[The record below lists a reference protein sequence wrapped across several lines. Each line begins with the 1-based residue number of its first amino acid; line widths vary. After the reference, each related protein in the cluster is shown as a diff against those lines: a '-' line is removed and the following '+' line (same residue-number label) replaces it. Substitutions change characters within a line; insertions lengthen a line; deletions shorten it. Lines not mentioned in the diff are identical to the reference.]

1 MKFWIQEDIYIYVR
15 INLQTAENVIHN
27 SFSRPFS
34 HSLDRF
40 WRLLYY
46 MLMAFAASPSSQIP
60 PCNVSDTANA
70 AVPVVFHSN
79 IHCGEN
85 GPHDTSTIVTVA
97 PCMPTESWPTKCSP
111 NARSSWLRL
120 YHFDRV
126 PVVSA
131 SRPGALQVQV
141 RLRTNWFCRVHFK
154 QWPAQRWSNQ
164 KKKKKDLTERL
175 HFMFISSQCWLA
187 VQVISCCAREKKTTL
202 KDTDWQGY

>member
-70 AVPVVFHSN
+70 AVPVVFHSS

-85 GPHDTSTIVTVA
+85 GPHDTSTIVCRHN
-97 PCMPTESWPTKCSP
+97 PDQP
-111 NARSSWLRL
+111 NAAQTPGRLWLRL

-164 KKKKKDLTERL
+164 KKKKKDLTERP